1 MRSQTIHSENDIEL
15 RNEFPKC
22 YPFVKWAGK
31 MGWWKRT
38 VIIKIR

>member
-1 MRSQTIHSENDIEL
+1 MRSQTIHSANDIGL
-15 RNEFPKC
+15 SNEFPKMLSIC
-22 YPFVKWAGK
+22 K